1 MKTSLKIN
9 RFCRHI
15 MWRRF
20 IQVTALVAALTIF
33 SGIDCR
39 VYGQPNEALKT
50 LVTERFKWRQT
61 DDAPIV
67 LDNNLR
73 RPFLFFRDAINQP
86 WKIGRLFF
94 IIIISASL
102 AKLFAV
108 NLVAG
113 AQERCRKKFW
123 ASLACAFIYTTVLL
137 SLARIAFPI
146 EAMVPMALGC
156 IALVQISYIIGIG
169 LGVNIFANTLRDLI
183 SNQFGRKEKTPNGT
197 SLSGWSGWIALI
209 ATSII
214 LTAVSI
220 IPEIGRLPRL
230 GNRLVVLVAIIG
242 LGSLIS
248 DMRTKSRHRESE

>member
-1 MKTSLKIN
+1 MKISLKISHYCN
-9 RFCRHI
+9 QI

-20 IQVTALVAALTIF
+20 IQVTAMVAALTIF

-39 VYGQPNEALKT
+39 VYGQPNEVLKT
-50 LVTERFKWRQT
+50 LVTERFQWPQT
-61 DDAPIV
+61 DEAPIV
-67 LDNNLR
+67 LDNSLR
-73 RPFLFFRDAINQP
+73 RPFLFFREAINQP

-102 AKLFAV
+102 AKAFAG

-113 AQERCRKKFW
+113 AEERCRKKFW
-123 ASLACAFIYTTVLL
+123 ACLACAFIYTTVLL
-137 SLARIAFPI
+137 SLARTAFPS

-156 IALVQISYIIGIG
+156 IALVQMSYIIGMG
-169 LGVNIFANTLRDLI
+169 LGVNIFANTIHDLI
-183 SNQFGRKEKTPNGT
+183 GNQFGPKEKTAKST
-197 SLSGWSGWIALI
+197 ALSGWLGWIALI

-214 LTAVSI
+214 LTAVST
-220 IPEIGRLPRL
+220 IPEIGKLPRI